1 MKPGDI
7 VQRAIDVFAR
17 NAEADF
23 DAVRAALEA
32 AGLSKDEA
40 AAALEF
46 VPLAFGRA
54 MLNGMGIELAS
65 YYVRLDANGKEVQR
79 KQLVQEPLFLEASM
93 LAPLTLLRQG
103 QDAFTAVAMRSSEV
117 QAVNNALNAGADP
130 ANLQASP
137 PMMTSRG
144 TSGTSKP
151 WWKFW

>member
-1 MKPGDI
+1 MTTGDI
-7 VQRAIDVFAR
+7 VQSAIDVFAK
-17 NAEADF
+17 NAEVDF

-32 AGLSKDEA
+32 AGLAKDEA

-54 MLNGMGIELAS
+54 MLNGSGIEFAKD
-65 YYVRLDANGKEVQR
+65 YIRIDANGREVER
-79 KQLVQEPLFLEASM
+79 KQLVREPLFLEASM

-117 QAVNNALNAGADP
+117 QAVNNALNGGADL

-137 PMMTSRG
+137 PVMMSGGTSR
-144 TSGTSKP
+144 TSKP